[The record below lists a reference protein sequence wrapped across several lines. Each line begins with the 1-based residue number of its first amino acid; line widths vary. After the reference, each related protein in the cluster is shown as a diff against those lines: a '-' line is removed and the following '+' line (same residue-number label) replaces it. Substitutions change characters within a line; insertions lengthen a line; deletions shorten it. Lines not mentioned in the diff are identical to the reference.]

1 MYYQMIPLFVDC
13 SGKRIVIFGG
23 GEVASRKAAYFSR
36 EADVLVVSRSFSPK
50 IAALPVKKRMLDM
63 RTISDED
70 IAGIIRQAF
79 LVIGT
84 LPDPSLNNRI
94 GEICK
99 DQKILFNNAEG
110 NAGDV
115 IIPSV
120 TGGENYTLAV
130 STKGSSPA
138 LSRFIREQ
146 IEMNYPALDK
156 MVSLQRDLREQLKHT
171 ESSQSKR
178 NAILREVLH
187 DHGVWELLEKDPE
200 AARVELERRYLH
212 V

>member
-1 MYYQMIPLFVDC
+1 MIPLFVDC

-50 IAALPVKKRMLDM
+50 MSALPVERRVLDVS
-63 RTISDED
+63 TASDED
-70 IAGIIRQAF
+70 IGGITRQAF

-84 LPDPSLNNRI
+84 LPDSSSNNRI

-99 DQKILFNNAEG
+99 GQKILFNNAEG
-110 NAGDV
+110 RAGDV

-120 TGGENYTLAV
+120 TGGDNYILAI

-146 IEMNYPALDK
+146 IEIHYPALDQ
-156 MVSLQRDLREQLKHT
+156 MVALQQELREQLKRS
-171 ESSQSKR
+171 EPSQSRR
-178 NAILREVLH
+178 NAILQEVLH
-187 DHGVWELLEKDPE
+187 DRAVWEILEKDPQK
-200 AARVELERRYLH
+200 ARVELKRRYLH

>member
-1 MYYQMIPLFVDC
+1 MIPLFVDC

-50 IAALPVKKRMLDM
+50 MSALPVERRVLDVSAA
-63 RTISDED
+63 SDED
-70 IAGIIRQAF
+70 IAGITREAF

-84 LPDPSLNNRI
+84 LPDPSSNNRI

-99 DQKILFNNAEG
+99 GQKILFNNAEG
-110 NAGDV
+110 RAGDV

-120 TGGENYTLAV
+120 TGGDNYILAI

-146 IEMNYPALDK
+146 IEIHYPALDQ
-156 MVSLQRDLREQLKHT
+156 MVALQQELREQLKRS
-171 ESSQSKR
+171 EPSQSRR
-178 NAILREVLH
+178 NAILQEVLH
-187 DHGVWELLEKDPE
+187 DRAVWEILEKDPQK
-200 AARVELERRYLH
+200 ARVELKRRYLH